1 MQIEKEAVETA
12 LVDAKRIQEEK
23 EAIEH
28 AEIETKRVQ
37 QAKLAVERAN
47 DEAKREQE
55 EQEDIS
61 ARRIQEE
68 QRAVIEAAV
77 WAQAQAAADHDVS
90 VTMQAN
96 AIMQAWEDGD
106 ADVYRAACAADV
118 RMEIPAYGLDIRGFD
133 AIWGVR
139 TSMGAGPLDMHTV
152 HSHSMQG
159 AATVQACATVIN
171 RVSGQVQQ
179 QSTVRFTFD

>member
-1 MQIEKEAVETA
+1 MK
-12 LVDAKRIQEEK
+12 
-23 EAIEH
+23 
-28 AEIETKRVQ
+28 
-37 QAKLAVERAN
+37 
-47 DEAKREQE
+47 
-55 EQEDIS
+55 
-61 ARRIQEE
+61 
-68 QRAVIEAAV
+68 
-77 WAQAQAAADHDVS
+77 
-90 VTMQAN
+90 
-96 AIMQAWEDGD
+96 AWEDGD

-179 QSTVRFTFD
+179 QSTVRFTFDESGRLVHYFQENLPVVAAAPIAEASTSAAADVSSVGVGVDRLALAEKAFVFFDTNGDGAMRGMS